1 MAHYEYVKTFSSIC
15 SAKIP
20 YRYICNSCGRE
31 VTGMIK
37 LTGGKR
43 NQTPLPS
50 RGESAPFRDGK
61 YDTEL

>member
-37 LTGGKR
+37 LTGKKETIKKQKHGI
-43 NQTPLPS
+43 NM
-50 RGESAPFRDGK
+50 
-61 YDTEL
+61 